1 MTDTEVKH
9 NNDFPFPMQ
18 FSRSGKRIGQKRPWG
33 VTFEE
38 ASSSG
43 SAPSIAQQGEGVLV
57 GGSRTGRPSPG
68 RRRGVHGGVSWP
80 GLWEPGRVQCGEV
93 SLFRESAAAEGDE
106 LRVGD

>member
-1 MTDTEVKH
+1 
-9 NNDFPFPMQ
+9 MQ
-18 FSRSGKRIGQKRPWG
+18 FRSGKRIGQKRPWG
-33 VTFEE
+33 VTFE

-43 SAPSIAQQGEGVLV
+43 CAPTIAQQGGEDVLV

-68 RRRGVHGGVSWP
+68 RRRGVHGGVSWH

-93 SLFRESAAAEGDE
+93 SLFRESAAAQGDQ